1 MTISI
6 SAKRYAQAVL
16 ELALEQQGQ
25 ERCQQDLRNI
35 ISELEDKKIIALLED
50 PSLSLSTKEGILKER
65 LGEIPPLSLNLMLLL
80 IKKGRL
86 RRIDD
91 ISRQYDSLL
100 DILQGIQRASITTAI
115 PLEDDDQRKVS
126 HRLEE
131 MTGHKVSI
139 SSYLDPSIIGGIKV
153 KIGDTLL
160 DGSVHGKL
168 ASLRKYLME
177 KDN

>member
-1 MTISI
+1 MTTSI
-6 SAKRYAQAVL
+6 SAKRYARAIL
-16 ELALEQQGQ
+16 ELALEQQTQ

-35 ISELEDKKIIALLED
+35 IGELEDKKIIALLED

-65 LGEIPPLSLNLMLLL
+65 LGEITPLSLNLMLLL
-80 IKKGRL
+80 IKKGGL

-100 DILQGIQRASITTAI
+100 DSFQGIRRASVTTAI
-115 PLEDDDQRKVS
+115 PLEDDDQRKIAR
-126 HRLEE
+126 RLEE

-139 SSYLDPSIIGGIKV
+139 SSYLNPSIIGGVKV

-160 DGSVHGKL
+160 DGSIQGKL
-168 ASLRKYLME
+168 ASLRKYLLK